1 MTNPNNAV
9 GTNGAFNGRTSVN
22 AFNDVMAA
30 FGSRGILSGWA
41 ISPNSGMTIAI
52 GGSGITR
59 DAAVAEDNAGNKT
72 SINNISQAPISLT
85 IAGAPVSNSRIDAI
99 VAYVDNPPTGAAT
112 VTDNYGACGLLDVQG
127 VVAGTP
133 TAPDESTIRTAITA
147 DGASGTTAY
156 YAVLG
161 YVTVGTGTTD
171 ITADM
176 ITAGPYAQIGT
187 NQISDGSV
195 TSDKIDWTTMQGTLL
210 FSGDAVATT
219 ISLAQS
225 VDNFRYIV
233 FLIRSA
239 VNDSAPKYIKI
250 PTRSTIDMPTFAADR
265 YRFSLVA
272 PFMSANGA
280 IGTDCVQYVASNDGL
295 TLTVKY
301 QGYNYIGTNGATNVS
316 QTTNVHVIKIYGV
329 GY

>member
-41 ISPNSGMTIAI
+41 ISPNSGMTVAI

-59 DAAVAEDNAGNKT
+59 DVAVAEDNAGNKT
-72 SINNISQAPISLT
+72 SVNNISQAPISLT

-99 VAYVDNPPTGAAT
+99 VAYVDNPPTGVAT
-112 VTDNYGACGLLDVQG
+112 VADNYGACGLLDVQG
-127 VVAGTP
+127 AVAGTP
-133 TAPDESTIRTAITA
+133 TAPDEATIRTAITA

-156 YAVLG
+156 YVVLG

-187 NQISDGSV
+187 NQIGYTTSTV
-195 TSDKIDWTTMQGTLL
+195 TCTIAGQSTTANKVELGGGIVM
-210 FSGDAVATT
+210 
-219 ISLAQS
+219 ISAH
-225 VDNFRYIV
+225 R
-233 FLIRSA
+233 
-239 VNDSAPKYIKI
+239 
-250 PTRSTIDMPTFAADR
+250 
-265 YRFSLVA
+265 
-272 PFMSANGA
+272 
-280 IGTDCVQYVASNDGL
+280 
-295 TLTVKY
+295 TLTNV
-301 QGYNYIGTNGATNVS
+301 TFSASATNVKITGLPS
-316 QTTNVHVIKIYGV
+316 MATALFCNVEAAQIGQAASYVSYPHFNASCTQADLYVRNTAAAVGALEANFIVIGIPA
-329 GY
+329 